1 MRTIVGLGMQQSL
14 PPRFGARA
22 RGLPRS
28 DARVRP
34 GHATRVRHGRELGS
48 RRRSF
53 GRMIILRFK
62 IYPKPE
68 KRDEL
73 MAALAAIIA
82 PARATE
88 GVITFDIARVLLD
101 PDAFIATAV

>member
-1 MRTIVGLGMQQSL
+1 MV
-14 PPRFGARA
+14 
-22 RGLPRS
+22 
-28 DARVRP
+28 
-34 GHATRVRHGRELGS
+34 
-48 RRRSF
+48 
-53 GRMIILRFK
+53 ILRFK

-73 MAALAAIIA
+73 MAALAAIIP

-101 PDAFIATAV
+101 PDAFIATAVYEDGSALERQESLAEVGRVMAMLPESLVAPPERTIFDASVDPTLV